1 MSVPAGSL
9 IDGIYVNVS
18 VDVVAPKRL
27 HKELLAF
34 IRRIS
39 VDICLGL
46 RIRFTTDTINNV
58 CDKRIRLL
66 DH

>member
-1 MSVPAGSL
+1 MQYITKPPDSIVVSVPAGSL

-27 HKELLAF
+27 HKELLGV

-46 RIRFTTDTINNV
+46 
-58 CDKRIRLL
+58 
-66 DH
+66 

>member
-1 MSVPAGSL
+1 LSVPAGSL

-27 HKELLAF
+27 HKELLGV

-46 RIRFTTDTINNV
+46 
-58 CDKRIRLL
+58 
-66 DH
+66 